1 MARPS
6 LVVTS
11 CSRNSWSTWV
21 TPSMMT
27 CCIWVSIAW
36 RIARRSSPFS
46 FAWENCILILLKTPC
61 DECVCYDSF
70 TQGNSSARFF
80 VPSSTLRDGY
90 ATASYAP
97 TLTYRAIFYGDIKLP
112 QSKIIHFV
120 NGYTKKPPHPCFIL
134 LSRKS
139 KNRDQ
144 LTLLV
149 QLQIMDATI

>member
-6 LVVTS
+6 LVMTS
-11 CSRNSWSTWV
+11 CSRNAWSTWV

-70 TQGNSSARFF
+70 IQGNSSARFF
-80 VPSSTLRDGY
+80 VPSSTLRDRY
-90 ATASYAP
+90 ATE
-97 TLTYRAIFYGDIKLP
+97 
-112 QSKIIHFV
+112 
-120 NGYTKKPPHPCFIL
+120 IL
-134 LSRKS
+134 QKTGVCLAF
-139 KNRDQ
+139 
-144 LTLLV
+144 LLRNFEV
-149 QLQIMDATI
+149 QFLVLLKQVGKYSTEHGNESNNDFDHEQTSFC